1 MRPSMLL
8 VVFFSIALIGGAGLF
23 YYQYRLPD
31 VEFMG
36 RDFNERLLKID
47 SLDSSVS
54 EYALR
59 SRVSIDNN
67 YDTLVRATVL
77 LDRSIRDLKDTYFND
92 PRMQGTL
99 LENKFIA
106 FENELETKKDLIES
120 FKSHNSVL
128 RNSEKYAPL
137 VGRELMLAAEKQ
149 GLPEVAKLYSEVVL
163 AVLEYARPGQASNA
177 GLIKELQLKI
187 PDTENQLSSEL
198 LSKIIELAN
207 HISTVVEEKEQT
219 DAYLAK
225 ALTSTTDTQLEDL
238 SLSWSSWLSEINIQR
253 QNFIYAIMVYI
264 ALLLLFTG
272 YIALKLRGLYL
283 SLDGEVAQRTA
294 EVKQAYEDLSQSEKQ
309 LMQSEKMASLGQL
322 VAGVAHEINTPLG
335 YITCNLDTVRLN
347 VNELKAILNSSRL
360 IYEVVRQKPLNTKKL
375 GEAIKTNVDAYREIR
390 KHDTLGGI
398 EELLNDSSYGLNEIS
413 QLVSSLK
420 DFSRLDSS
428 NTSEVDVH
436 SGLDTTIKICGSQ
449 IGERELVRFYADDL
463 PNIECVPAQ
472 LNQVFMNILVNATQA
487 TDRKDGRIEVAT
499 RKTDEG
505 IKIIFTDNGV
515 GMDEE
520 TRSRMFD
527 PFFTT
532 KDVNEGTGLG
542 MSISYK
548 IIKSHGG
555 DILVQSELGEGT
567 EITIMLP
574 KTQEPKNA

>member
-8 VVFFSIALIGGAGLF
+8 VVFFSIALLGGAGLF
-23 YYQYRLPD
+23 YYQYQLPD

-59 SRVSIDNN
+59 SRVGLDNN
-67 YDTLVRATVL
+67 YDMLVRATKL
-77 LDRSIRDLKDTYFND
+77 LDRSIDELKATYFND
-92 PRMQGTL
+92 AKMQGTIL
-99 LENKFIA
+99 GTKFTG
-106 FENELETKKDLIES
+106 FENELETKNDLIES

-137 VGRELMLAAEKQ
+137 VGRELMLAAENQ
-149 GLPEVAKLYSEVVL
+149 GLPAIAKLYGEVVL
-163 AVLEYARPGQASNA
+163 AVLEYARPGQPLNA
-177 GLIKELQLKI
+177 GSLRELLNKI
-187 PDTENQLSSEL
+187 PDTENQLSPEY

-207 HISTVVEEKEQT
+207 HIGTVIEEKEQT
-219 DAYLAK
+219 DVYLGK
-225 ALTSTTDTQLEDL
+225 ALTSTTDTQLEEL
-238 SLSWSSWLSEINIQR
+238 SLSWSSWLAEINIQR
-253 QNFIYAIMVYI
+253 QNFIYAVMAYI
-264 ALLLLFTG
+264 AMLLLFTG
-272 YIALKLRGLYL
+272 YIALKLRGLYV

-294 EVKQAYEDLSQSEKQ
+294 EVKKVYEDLNQSEKQ

-347 VNELKAILNSSRL
+347 VNELKAILNSSKL
-360 IYEVVRQKPLNTKKL
+360 LSEVVTQKPLNTKKL
-375 GEAIKTNVDAYREIR
+375 GEVIKTHIKAYREIR
-390 KHDTLGGI
+390 QHNTFGGI

-413 QLVSSLK
+413 QLVTSLK

-428 NTSEVDVH
+428 NTSEVAVH
-436 SGLDTTIKICGSQ
+436 SGLDATLKICSSQ
-449 IGERELVRFYADDL
+449 IAEREIVKSYADDL

-472 LNQVFMNILVNATQA
+472 LNQVFMNILINAAQA
-487 TDRKDGRIEVAT
+487 TDNKGGKIVIETQTNKDGIE
-499 RKTDEG
+499 
-505 IKIIFTDNGV
+505 IIFKDNGQ

-520 TRSRMFD
+520 TCSRMFD

-532 KDVNEGTGLG
+532 KDVDEGTGLG

-548 IIKSHGG
+548 IIRSHGG
-555 DILVQSELGEGT
+555 DISVQSEPGEGT
-567 EITIMLP
+567 EITVSLP
-574 KTQEPKNA
+574 KTQEQKNA